1 MHTEVR
7 IKTIGKN
14 MKELFDTL
22 EHDADIMIKS
32 YKTIT
37 DVSDKD
43 YNEDEEYIYDVYIRH
58 NEGIDPKKELIKEL
72 KNLD

>member
-1 MHTEVR
+1 M
-7 IKTIGKN
+7 
-14 MKELFDTL
+14 

-58 NEGIDPKKELIKEL
+58 NEGIDPKKELKKEL